1 MTFYYSIK
9 QMHRSPLK
17 SLLFAVLIAVCA
29 FCLSLGGALWY
40 MGSSGFQDFDG
51 LYTTIGTVEQKYE
64 GTEVRSSWDPETQ
77 AYEYYS
83 GGYYGEWIPEDVL
96 DFKGAD
102 YILKPRQRPYFGA
115 YIEDL
120 YHGIGSADM
129 GVVEATPLKTGA
141 MYPSLPMRVTR
152 VLEGTMQEGEIF
164 YLCDHQSEEPAV
176 LESGKTYVMQLSMFG
191 TAHGPNVPAGEQT
204 MEYLLSSGIAS
215 TQYTIDMEP
224 VYDPVTEEDRWYDEV
239 TDGFYET
246 ERGKRWLALSSY
258 QDYSMRTIP
267 VQPTDGTKLLMHF
280 YNGEAQI
287 TEGRDIT
294 EEEYEDGAKVCLMPE
309 ILAMRLGKKVG
320 DTLTLPLYY
329 ADYSRAVGD
338 AFMLGV
344 RSHVS
349 VNLLNAEGEIYQIFN
364 EQEYEIVG
372 LYTAGDKGSGS
383 YSAGEYEV
391 VIAWNAVPENC
402 WEDNLAGAGVMK
414 GADTSFQIPHGTV
427 EEFREKWDALGLD
440 DLAIRFYD
448 MGYTQLKDSL
458 ENRQLMSAIF
468 LLSGGVM
475 AVLIL
480 CFFSSLFITGQKERI
495 AVERLMGRTKRQCAL
510 SILSGMLVLSAAGC
524 IVGSAAGWLASGK
537 AAQEAGDTLEFA
549 RTYSDNAI
557 ANTEPEDTGEP
568 PGAVLPCV
576 TGGMLLAASVVISAG
591 YMGRV
596 LRKEPLRM
604 LGEIEE

>member
-1 MTFYYSIK
+1 
-9 QMHRSPLK
+9 
-17 SLLFAVLIAVCA
+17 
-29 FCLSLGGALWY
+29 
-40 MGSSGFQDFDG
+40 
-51 LYTTIGTVEQKYE
+51 
-64 GTEVRSSWDPETQ
+64 
-77 AYEYYS
+77 
-83 GGYYGEWIPEDVL
+83 
-96 DFKGAD
+96 
-102 YILKPRQRPYFGA
+102 
-115 YIEDL
+115 
-120 YHGIGSADM
+120 
-129 GVVEATPLKTGA
+129 
-141 MYPSLPMRVTR
+141 MY
-152 VLEGTMQEGEIF
+152 
-164 YLCDHQSEEPAV
+164 
-176 LESGKTYVMQLSMFG
+176 
-191 TAHGPNVPAGEQT
+191 
-204 MEYLLSSGIAS
+204 
-215 TQYTIDMEP
+215 
-224 VYDPVTEEDRWYDEV
+224 
-239 TDGFYET
+239 
-246 ERGKRWLALSSY
+246 
-258 QDYSMRTIP
+258 
-267 VQPTDGTKLLMHF
+267 F
-280 YNGEAQI
+280 YNGEARV

-349 VNLLNAEGEIYQIFN
+349 VNLLNAEGEVYQIFN

-372 LYTAGDKGSGS
+372 LYTAEDKGSGS

-391 VIAWNAVPENC
+391 VIPWNAVPENC
-402 WEDNLAGAGVMK
+402 WEDNIAGAGPMK
-414 GADTSFQIPHGTV
+414 GADTSFQIPNGTV
-427 EEFREKWDALGLD
+427 EEFREKWDALGID
-440 DLAIRFYD
+440 DLEIRFYD

-524 IVGSAAGWLASGK
+524 IAGSAAGWLASGK
-537 AAQEAGDTLEFA
+537 AAQEAGDTLEFD
-549 RTYSDNAI
+549 RTYSDNTI

-576 TGGMLLAASVVISAG
+576 TGGMLLAASAVISAG